1 MARADGRRLIRTDAA
16 GRGPASE
23 GQTGIAAS
31 KAAPHRRREA
41 GGKCRIYAILNLS
54 TPSQRDGPLR
64 SRAALQPASTPP
76 PRSAPHPRRHS
87 PCADPAAAAKRS
99 AQERILSN
107 AGPLFQSGM
116 EDLKHRHFPH
126 ASAVSSAS
134 EATPHTAAKRA
145 EKAATKRPIQNPSTP
160 SQRDGPR
167 PAGRQRRNQHSR
179 RPPRSAPPHR
189 HTVPRLH
196 AFSKVL
202 ANRSVPSRARRAPA
216 RSCRAGRKILKHRYF
231 PRTAVYYDRGK

>member
-1 MARADGRRLIRTDAA
+1 MARADGRRLIQTDAA

-41 GGKCRIYAILNLS
+41 GGKWRIYAILNLS

-87 PCADPAAAAKRS
+87 PCADLTAAAIRS

-107 AGPLFQSGM
+107 AGPLLQAGKENPEPRNLHIFR
-116 EDLKHRHFPH
+116 LTA
-126 ASAVSSAS
+126 ASAAS
-134 EATPHTAAKRA
+134 TCRAAKQA
-145 EKAATKRPIQNPSTP
+145 AKAARKRPIQNPSLP
-160 SQRDGPR
+160 RQRCGPR
-167 PAGRQRRNQHSR
+167 PAGCQRRNQHPR
-179 RPPRSAPPHR
+179 RPNAACPMLAQHLAPAPP
-189 HTVPRLH
+189 
-196 AFSKVL
+196 
-202 ANRSVPSRARRAPA
+202 RALRPIATLSQGCTPFQKLPPTAASQDAPA
-216 RSCRAGRKILKHRYF
+216 GRRPALAERDGKF
-231 PRTAVYYDRGK
+231 RTP